1 MDTASAIKLQ
11 LGSSVTIEM
20 AKSPIQIGSSD
31 CWVYAIATCVA
42 LVTEGAPQ
50 EYNRKKARPHLV
62 ECFEKLCLT
71 PFP

>member
-1 MDTASAIKLQ
+1 MGTANAIKLQ
-11 LGSSVTIEM
+11 LGASVTMEM
-20 AKSPIQIGSSD
+20 ARSPTQIGSSD
-31 CWVYAIATCVA
+31 CGVYAIATCVA

-50 EYNRKKARPHLV
+50 EYNREKMRPHLV